1 MERDA
6 FYTLKELAA
15 LLKVADKTIYSMAQ
29 DGQLPGFK
37 VRGQWRFARK
47 DIEAWIE
54 EQKEIKNTRGKGCQI
69 RR

>member
-1 MERDA
+1 MEKDA

-29 DGQLPGFK
+29 DGHLPGFK

-47 DIEAWIE
+47 DIETWIQ
-54 EQKEIKNTRGKGCQI
+54 EQKEMRLRGERDVK
-69 RR
+69 

>member
-54 EQKEIKNTRGKGCQI
+54 EQKEMRMRGERDVK
-69 RR
+69 

>member
-29 DGQLPGFK
+29 DGQVPGFK

-54 EQKEIKNTRGKGCQI
+54 EQKEMRMRGERDVK
-69 RR
+69 